1 MGVLCL
7 GVGLKTIAN
16 FNIEKSINYF
26 GLKTAGDS
34 TSSSDFAFVP
44 KVWSDHIQAYFDRYL
59 VYGAFALR
67 NDDLK
72 AEGSGET
79 VNFPYFKTI
88 GDAEEPAED
97 EVLTV
102 DSLSDDSFSATVFE
116 VGKAVGFKKRAF
128 KKSAASADRI
138 MAEAQR
144 QIARVHAEKLDKKLL
159 AEMEN
164 GGAGTAYAQGYTGT
178 AAADVM
184 NIRNL
189 NTGKIRG
196 FGDKHKQAVVCFMHS
211 LQFLD
216 LMNDSTAGFLKAD
229 ANDPMSMVDGFEG
242 RLLGMAIVTVDT
254 VTKVADI
261 DGKDAY
267 RSLICKENAYGIMT
281 KQEME
286 MDSDKDI
293 LSREIIVTGNEWY
306 AVKNFHA
313 KVSTLDKKITAV
325 TTTLS
330 VADGI

>member
-1 MGVLCL
+1 MKNVVFKLK
-7 GVGLKTIAN
+7 VG
-16 FNIEKSINYF
+16 
-26 GLKTAGDS
+26 GDS
-34 TSSSDFAFVP
+34 TVAADFVFTP

-79 VNFPYFKTI
+79 VNFPYFKSI
-88 GDAEEPAED
+88 GDAEEPEENEA
-97 EVLTV
+97 LSV

-116 VGKAVGFKKRAF
+116 VGKAVGFKKKAF

-159 AEMEN
+159 TEME
-164 GGAGTAYAQGYTGT
+164 TSYTQGYLGT
-178 AAADVM
+178 VAADTM
-184 NIRNL
+184 NIRSL
-189 NTGKIRG
+189 NTGKVRG

-254 VTKVADI
+254 VTKVTDI
-261 DGKDAY
+261 DSKDAY
-267 RSLICKENAYGIMT
+267 RALICKENAYGIMR

-293 LSREIIVTGNEWY
+293 LNREIIVTGNEWY
-306 AVKNFHA
+306 AVKNFDR
-313 KVSTLDKKITAV
+313 KISSLDKKIAAV

-330 VADGI
+330 VADGV